1 MATSSLKR
9 SVLFLACFSVLVIH
23 FTEGV
28 QTGRLVYPRL
38 LEERSSDG
46 GLVVKVHDDL
56 TLNLRK
62 GSVAAR
68 ELRVLTEENGR
79 SVTRFYNGED
89 IERNLYEDEQNI
101 ASVMVTKTGSGVRME
116 GLVSPSHRIKPMV
129 VSEKSDDGI
138 VPHEIHEIEHKE
150 MLDKTLTYRSKASK
164 AALHERALWP
174 RVNVP
179 AVVTVEVFIVLD
191 KWHHRNFTSTT
202 QALWYLCVM
211 VNSANMRYR
220 DASNPRVQLLLTG
233 VDKAEN
239 EYYVVTPQGD
249 DGYLFD
255 DGTIPK
261 FRMHAV
267 RQKMAYGEPDVV
279 YLMSGRNVFTFY
291 QGKVTDAGLGIGY
304 VCGVCTEYYVAL
316 GEDNPGLF
324 NGMHTFTHELAH
336 LLGAKHDG
344 DGPNVDMPGH
354 PGAKNCS
361 WNLGH
366 IMSYINNGPS
376 HHRFSWC
383 TLQQIRYVL
392 SRAGERCWKILSQG
406 TSVYNV
412 YPGMEVSFRK
422 FCSVLPYDKE
432 NSTYDHVTVNQANCR
447 VRCHFYKTHSYRGYY
462 GMESVRVKF
471 HYDEDALDYM
481 PCGPSHVCIQGVCQV
496 KPRNITDPTYKPQY
510 PRFHDPYDI
519 TYKKTPATTRTTRQT
534 TTKHTFQYK
543 FPWRHRTRSYPG
555 Y

>member
-1 MATSSLKR
+1 
-9 SVLFLACFSVLVIH
+9 
-23 FTEGV
+23 
-28 QTGRLVYPRL
+28 
-38 LEERSSDG
+38 
-46 GLVVKVHDDL
+46 
-56 TLNLRK
+56 
-62 GSVAAR
+62 
-68 ELRVLTEENGR
+68 
-79 SVTRFYNGED
+79 
-89 IERNLYEDEQNI
+89 
-101 ASVMVTKTGSGVRME
+101 
-116 GLVSPSHRIKPMV
+116 
-129 VSEKSDDGI
+129 
-138 VPHEIHEIEHKE
+138 
-150 MLDKTLTYRSKASK
+150 
-164 AALHERALWP
+164 
-174 RVNVP
+174 
-179 AVVTVEVFIVLD
+179 
-191 KWHHRNFTSTT
+191 
-202 QALWYLCVM
+202 M

-220 DASNPRVQLLLTG
+220 DASNPGVRLLLTG
-233 VDKAEN
+233 VEKAEN

-316 GEDNPGLF
+316 GEDIPGLF
-324 NGMHTFTHELAH
+324 NGMHTFTHEIAH

-366 IMSYINNGPS
+366 IMSYINKGPS

-432 NSTYDHVTVNQANCR
+432 NSTFDHATVNQTNCR
-447 VRCHFYKTHSYRGYY
+447 VRCHFYKTHSYRGFY
-462 GMESVRVKF
+462 GMESFKMKY

-481 PCGPSHVCIQGVCQV
+481 PCGPYHVCIQGICQV
-496 KPRNITDPTYKPQY
+496 KPLNITQPTDWQQY
-510 PRFHDPYDI
+510 PGPHKPADVTD
-519 TYKKTPATTRTTRQT
+519 TSTPRTTTTTRRNGR
-534 TTKHTFQYK
+534 HRPTFQYK
-543 FPWRHRTRSYPG
+543 FPWRHRV
-555 Y
+555 

>member
-1 MATSSLKR
+1 MATSSLKW
-9 SVLFLACFSVLVIH
+9 SVLSLACFSALLINFVG
-23 FTEGV
+23 GV
-28 QTGRLVYPRL
+28 QIGRLVYPRL

-46 GLVVKVHDDL
+46 EMVVKVHDDL

-68 ELRVLTEENGR
+68 ELRVLTEEYGR
-79 SVTRFYNGED
+79 PVTRFYNGED
-89 IERNLYEDEQNI
+89 IERNLYEDEENV
-101 ASVMVTKTGSGVRME
+101 ASLMVTKTGNGVRME
-116 GLVSPSHRIKPMV
+116 GLVSPSHRIKPMP
-129 VSEKSDDGI
+129 VSQRSEDGTI
-138 VPHEIHEIEHKE
+138 PHEIHEIEHKE
-150 MLDKTLTYRSKASK
+150 MLDKTLTYRSKASQ
-164 AALHERALWP
+164 AAPRERAMWP

-179 AVVTVEVFIVLD
+179 PVVTVEVFIVLD
-191 KWHHRNFTSTT
+191 KWHHRNFSSTT
-202 QALWYLCVM
+202 HALWYLCVM

-220 DASNPRVQLLLTG
+220 DASNPGVRLLLTG
-233 VDKAEN
+233 VEKAEN
-239 EYYVVTPQGD
+239 EYYVVTTSD

-261 FRMHAV
+261 FRLHAV
-267 RQKMAYGEPDVV
+267 RQKVAFGEPDVV

-291 QGKVTDAGLGIGY
+291 EGKVTDAGLGIGY
-304 VCGVCTEYYVAL
+304 VCGVCTDYYVAL

-324 NGMHTFTHELAH
+324 NGMHTFTHEVAH

-344 DGPNVDMPGH
+344 DGPNLDMPGH

-366 IMSYINNGPS
+366 IMSYINKGPS

-412 YPGMEVSFRK
+412 YPGMEVSFEK

-432 NSTYDHVTVNQANCR
+432 NSTFDHVTVNQANCR
-447 VRCHFYKTHSYRGYY
+447 VRCHFYKTHSYLGYY
-462 GMESVRVKF
+462 GMESVRVKY

-481 PCGPSHVCIQGVCQV
+481 PCGNYHVCIQGICQV
-496 KPRNITDPTYKPQY
+496 KPRNITQPANWPKY
-510 PRFHDPYDI
+510 PRAHEPNDVTD
-519 TYKKTPATTRTTRQT
+519 TSTVKTT
-534 TTKHTFQYK
+534 TTKKGNGGQRPTFQYK
-543 FPWRHRTRSYPG
+543 FPWRHKART
-555 Y
+555 